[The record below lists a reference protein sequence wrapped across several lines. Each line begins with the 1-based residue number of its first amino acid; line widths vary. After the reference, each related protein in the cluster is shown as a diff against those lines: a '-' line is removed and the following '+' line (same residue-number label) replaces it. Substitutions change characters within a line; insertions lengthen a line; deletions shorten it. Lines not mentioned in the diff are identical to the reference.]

1 MIDFH
6 NHILPAIDDGAKTID
21 ISIEMLSYAQTQ
33 GIKEVVNTVHYQHP
47 KMGDEN
53 VTFDTIKK
61 EVDSLQKKLFENK
74 INIKLHFGSEVFF
87 LPNLLE
93 IKNNPLT
100 TFGNGK
106 YMLIEFSM
114 LTIPD
119 IQKQHLYDLKLSGV
133 TPIIAHPERY
143 IPVQDNISMV
153 TDWLEA
159 GCLIQLDAGSILGKL
174 GKRSKVISERIL
186 KNGWCQIV
194 GSDSHDNKNRNF
206 CLREAFDLVTNWVGI
221 ESKIMFNDNPKKIID
236 GTQIHV
242 DFEYDYKDKNSFL
255 RKIIEKWI

>member
-1 MIDFH
+1 M
-6 NHILPAIDDGAKTID
+6 
-21 ISIEMLSYAQTQ
+21 
-33 GIKEVVNTVHYQHP
+33 
-47 KMGDEN
+47 
-53 VTFDTIKK
+53 
-61 EVDSLQKKLFENK
+61 
-74 INIKLHFGSEVFF
+74 
-87 LPNLLE
+87 
-93 IKNNPLT
+93 
-100 TFGNGK
+100 
-106 YMLIEFSM
+106 
-114 LTIPD
+114 
-119 IQKQHLYDLKLSGV
+119 
-133 TPIIAHPERY
+133 
-143 IPVQDNISMV
+143 
-153 TDWLEA
+153 
-159 GCLIQLDAGSILGKL
+159 